1 MECQTCGYSHDSIRL
16 IIENARTTKKANGGK
31 RRKRKTKRK
40 TKRKRKTK
48 KTKRKTKYNYTDQ
61 KEK

>member
-40 TKRKRKTK
+40 TKK
-48 KTKRKTKYNYTDQ
+48 KTKRKTKTKKN
-61 KEK
+61 KKKNKI